1 MKEKILIVTAM
12 RLGDC
17 LHILPIASWLYK
29 TTGLKI
35 DWAIATSTPY
45 ISELIQI
52 LHHQSFT
59 DHAFSYNYHSISPW
73 NGPEVISCHRPYHH
87 IEKEINDLYENK
99 YSKMY
104 CFGYSKSA
112 YERREI
118 GFFTSH
124 FIDEYQDLG
133 IDWGYVLNFGESD
146 NKYSDAVVKIDK
158 LYNPIIKDIEGVN
171 LGEENTF
178 IKNLQYC
185 SSAKEVITTRTGMA
199 IALSLAR
206 IPFKIKFLD
215 GDWEWYKTLCHS
227 ITGGIERI

>member
-1 MKEKILIVTAM
+1 MEEKILFVTGM

-29 TTGLKI
+29 KTGLKI

-52 LHHQSFT
+52 LHYQSFT
-59 DHAFSYNYHSISPW
+59 DKAFSYNYNEVSPW
-73 NGPEVISCHRPYHH
+73 KGPEVISCHRPYHH
-87 IEKEINDLYENK
+87 IEKDINVLYGNR
-99 YSKMY
+99 YSKVY
-104 CFGYSKSA
+104 CFGYEKSA
-112 YERREI
+112 YETRSIE
-118 GFFTSH
+118 FFTSH
-124 FIDEYQDLG
+124 FVDEHPELE
-133 IDWGYVLNFGESD
+133 IDWDYTLNFGDPD
-146 NKYSDAVVKIDK
+146 NNYADSIVKIDK
-158 LYNPIIKDIEGVN
+158 LYNPLIMEIDGVN

-185 SSAKEVITTRTGMA
+185 AAAKEVITTRTGMA

-215 GDWEWYKTLCHS
+215 GDWEWYKPLCHS